1 MSQASEHA
9 VERPPRQP
17 LADRTCLV
25 TGASRGIGRAI
36 AYELG
41 RYGATVVV
49 NYRESEADAHA
60 VADAITEAD
69 GAGQGHPVQADVTD
83 ADAVAD
89 MREAI
94 HDSLGSIEVLVTNA
108 GITRDRKFENMTA
121 DEWEQVID
129 VSLNGAYHCA
139 RTFYDDIETAD
150 DGRLITISSVVG
162 KQGNVG
168 QANYAAA
175 KSGLFG
181 FTRSLAL
188 ELAPASSTANCIT
201 PGFTTTEM
209 LEVVPDEIQAQL
221 REDIPL
227 GRFADVDEIAGLV
240 RYLAGPGSSYIT
252 GEVIDITGG
261 IDL

>member
-1 MSQASEHA
+1 
-9 VERPPRQP
+9 
-17 LADRTCLV
+17 V

-36 AYELG
+36 ARELG

-89 MREAI
+89 MGQAI
-94 HDSLGSIEVLVTNA
+94 RDSFGRIDALVTNA
-108 GITRDRKFENMTA
+108 GITKDRKFENMTA
-121 DEWEQVID
+121 EDWHKVID
-129 VSLNGAYHCA
+129 VSLNG
-139 RTFYDDIETAD
+139 TFYCAQTFYEDLRTAD

-188 ELAPASSTANCIT
+188 ELAPTGSTANCIT
-201 PGFTTTEM
+201 PGFTDTEM
-209 LEVVPDEIQAQL
+209 LEGVPDEIQEQL
-221 REDIPL
+221 REEIPL

-240 RYLAGPGSSYIT
+240 RYLVGPDSGYIT